1 MLLLLKEG
9 KAINLGTL
17 KIQVK
22 EPLRCC
28 IDAYQTVLISQDWET
43 VNWDTGLVVFRD

>member
-1 MLLLLKEG
+1 MAKDLNSMLLLLKEG

-28 IDAYQTVLISQDWET
+28 IDAYQTVLP
-43 VNWDTGLVVFRD
+43 L